1 MDGIISK
8 VNRRSF
14 KKVIWILPI
23 CWAFHEAEEWNLI
36 PWYQKHFV
44 NPPEMTAL
52 SVLTLLSC
60 SALFGFVWA
69 SIASLFRNSKV
80 MAGILLLLFIP
91 MVFMNAIQHLLWV
104 VMFSAYS
111 PGMLSSFFL
120 VIPSVIYI
128 TWRVLKERLLPKWY
142 IIILYLLIVPKIIE
156 TIEYDNKVMPMFE
169 RLYGFAN
176 WLANLL

>member
-1 MDGIISK
+1 
-8 VNRRSF
+8 
-14 KKVIWILPI
+14 
-23 CWAFHEAEEWNLI
+23 
-36 PWYQKHFV
+36 
-44 NPPEMTAL
+44 
-52 SVLTLLSC
+52 
-60 SALFGFVWA
+60 
-69 SIASLFRNSKV
+69 

-156 TIEYDNKVMPMFE
+156 TIEYGNKVMPMFE